1 MQTKP
6 KIPIDLA
13 KAEALAAQGLTQEQI
28 ADVLGISER
37 TLYARKKDSAEF
49 AEAIKRGQAKGIALA
64 TNKLMEQVR
73 EGNLGAICFLLKCRG
88 AWSEKLKI
96 ESNNTNTTKIFLFD
110 GKDAPPLPPEPAE
123 GAE

>member
-6 KIPIDLA
+6 KIPIDIA
-13 KAEALAAQGLTQEQI
+13 KVEMLAAQGLTQEQI

-37 TLYARKKDSAEF
+37 TLRRRKQDMSEMS
-49 AEAIKRGQAKGIALA
+49 EAIKRGQAKGIAIA

-73 EGNLGAICFLLKCRG
+73 DGNLGAICFFLKCRG

-110 GKDAPPLPPEPAE
+110 GEAQDAPKDS
-123 GAE
+123 

>member
-6 KIPIDLA
+6 KIPIDIA
-13 KAEALAAQGLTQEQI
+13 KVEMLAAQGLTQEQI

-37 TLYARKKDSAEF
+37 TLRNRKKESADF
-49 AEAIKRGQAKGIALA
+49 ADAIKRGQSKGIALA

-73 EGNLGAICFLLKCRG
+73 EGNLGAICFFLKCRG

-110 GKDAPPLPPEPAE
+110 GSAE
-123 GAE
+123 QAAQDGK

>member
-6 KIPIDLA
+6 KIPIDTA
-13 KAEALAAQGLTQEQI
+13 RVEMLAAQGLSQEQI

-37 TLYARKKDSAEF
+37 TLRNRKKESAEF
-49 AEAIKRGQAKGIALA
+49 AEAIKRGQSKGIALA

-73 EGNLGAICFLLKCRG
+73 DGNLGAICFFLKCRG

-96 ESNNTNTTKIFLFD
+96 ESNNTNTTRIFLFD
-110 GKDAPPLPPEPAE
+110 GNEAQDAPKDS
-123 GAE
+123 

>member
-6 KIPIDLA
+6 KIHIDISRV
-13 KAEALAAQGLTQEQI
+13 EMLAAQGLSQEQI

-37 TLYARKKDSAEF
+37 TLRNRKKESAEF
-49 AEAIKRGQAKGIALA
+49 AEAIKRGQSKGIALA

-73 EGNLGAICFLLKCRG
+73 DGNLGAICFFLKCRG

-110 GKDAPPLPPEPAE
+110 GNEAQDAPKDS
-123 GAE
+123 

>member
-6 KIPIDLA
+6 KIPIDISRV
-13 KAEALAAQGLTQEQI
+13 EMLAAQGLSQEQI

-37 TLYARKKDSAEF
+37 TLRNRKKESAEF
-49 AEAIKRGQAKGIALA
+49 AEAIKRGQSKGIALA

-73 EGNLGAICFLLKCRG
+73 DGNLGAICFFLKCRG

-110 GKDAPPLPPEPAE
+110 GSAE
-123 GAE
+123 QTAQDGK